1 MLVKFRSTA
10 TESIT
15 MFGDTAIALLKLMG
29 ATGKVPGA
37 FNAHD
42 LPIALRQLEGEL
54 EKLKVLAHA
63 PAPAPPAM
71 DEDSAAFDE
80 DAQNDDDGPKEP
92 PIALA
97 TRAVPL
103 IALMKRAVAAHKELM
118 WEEA

>member
-37 FNAHD
+37 LNASD
-42 LPIALRQLEGEL
+42 LAIALRQLEGEL
-54 EKLKVLAHA
+54 EKLKILAHA
-63 PAPAPPAM
+63 PAPAPPALN
-71 DEDSAAFDE
+71 EDTAVSE
-80 DAQNDDDGPKEP
+80 DDADDDEPKEP

-103 IALMKRAVAAHKELM
+103 IALMKRAVAANKELM

>member
-15 MFGDTAIALLKLMG
+15 MFGDSAIALLKLMG

-37 FNAHD
+37 FNATD
-42 LPIALRQLEGEL
+42 LPAALRQLEGEL
-54 EKLKVLAHA
+54 ERLKALAHA
-63 PAPAPPAM
+63 PTPAPPAM
-71 DEDSAAFDE
+71 NEDTAVSEDDED
-80 DAQNDDDGPKEP
+80 DDKVSREP

-103 IALMKRAVAAHKELM
+103 ISVMKRAVAAHKELM
-118 WEEA
+118 WEQA

>member
-15 MFGDTAIALLKLMG
+15 MFGDSALSLLKLMG
-29 ATGKVPGA
+29 ASGKVPGA
-37 FNAHD
+37 LNADD
-42 LPIALRQLEGEL
+42 LPIALRELEGEL

-63 PAPAPPAM
+63 PTPAPPAM
-71 DEDSAAFDE
+71 NEDTAASEDEEDED
-80 DAQNDDDGPKEP
+80 DASKEQ

-103 IALMKRAVAAHKELM
+103 ISMMKRAAAAHRELM
-118 WEEA
+118 WEQA

>member
-29 ATGKVPGA
+29 ASGKVPGA
-37 FNAHD
+37 FNAQD

-63 PAPAPPAM
+63 PTPAPPALN
-71 DEDSAAFDE
+71 EDSAAFDE
-80 DAQNDDDGPKEP
+80 DEDEDEKAKDP

-103 IALMKRAVAAHKELM
+103 ISLMKRAVAAHKELM
-118 WEEA
+118 WEQA